1 MNPSVSSTPTA
12 TSTSVPGGPLGH
24 YLLHPGSDT
33 STVIHHVLHVL
44 TEVGR
49 MAVSALLAVVA
60 LIVVA
65 RLVLAITRRQQ
76 AGGGHVVIVAP
87 GPEVEPA
94 GAEALWNGLHGV
106 LRRSGL
112 AGMVSGR
119 PHVAFEAGFS
129 AGRLRFGLWV
139 PAGVSAG
146 RVARVVEAAWPGAV
160 TEVLP
165 AESPLPGGAEIVGG
179 ELRLAGPEW
188 FSLRVD
194 QPADPYRLLLAALSG
209 LGAGEAGVVQVLA
222 RPAKRRRYARCR
234 KAAVSLRTGRPR
246 SKLVR
251 FIDFW
256 MTKGVP
262 HTSGVSADP
271 TRAADVRAI
280 TEKAASL
287 CFEGSVRYGIVTP
300 TGAHGARQALKAEA
314 HGIVGAFAMFD
325 GRNHLTRRRLT
336 RAWRTLCTRRF
347 GQGDLYLV
355 GELAALA
362 HLPIDR
368 SVVGLSRAGAH
379 AVAPP
384 PEVRG
389 DGKVLGRAEAG
400 SHRPVGVS
408 VADARQHLH
417 ILGATG
423 SGKSTLLTNLVFQD
437 VREGRG
443 AVVIDP
449 KGDLIND
456 LLDRL
461 PAEAAGRVVVLDP
474 DDDSAPPAMN
484 VLDAAEPHLA
494 VDHLVGIFHRLFE
507 AYWGPRT
514 DDVLRVATLTA
525 LRQPGATLADI
536 PRLLT
541 EPGFRAGL
549 ARRLDDPTLA
559 GFWQSYER
567 MSPAAQSQMVGPV
580 MNKLRVVLTR
590 PFVAAVLGSATSSFD
605 LGADVLDGGLL
616 LARLPKGTLGEDSC
630 RLLGSFV
637 VAKVWQTVTAR
648 ARHGQMAR
656 RDAALYLDEAQN
668 FLTLP
673 GSIGDMLAEARG
685 YRLSVVAAHQHLG
698 QLPRELRDALSA
710 NARNKVFSSCSPEDA
725 HILERH
731 VAPELSEHDL
741 SHLGAHQAAARLVV
755 EWEEAAAFTLR
766 TEPVP
771 NPEGSGETIRAAA
784 RERFGRDHNDRHDED
799 LRRRLAGRRGT
810 GRHRTDGDVSVGRS
824 DGKSVGRSPGS
835 PELPGSPWANRQR
848 DRYPTPAGGEPD
860 SWSDL

>member
-1 MNPSVSSTPTA
+1 M
-12 TSTSVPGGPLGH
+12 PGGPLGR
-24 YLLHPGSDT
+24 YLLHPGQDT
-33 STVIHHVLHVL
+33 STVVHHVLHVL
-44 TEVGR
+44 
-49 MAVSALLAVVA
+49 AALGQTALPFLAAVVA
-60 LIVVA
+60 LIIAA
-65 RLVLAITRRQQ
+65 RLVLAVLRRQ
-76 AGGGHVVIVAP
+76 AGGGHVVTVAP

-106 LRRSGL
+106 LRRGGL
-112 AGMVSGR
+112 AGLVSGR
-119 PHVAFEAGFS
+119 PHVAFEVGFS
-129 AGRLRFGLWV
+129 AGRLGFGLWV
-139 PAGVSAG
+139 PANVSAG
-146 RVARVVEAAWPGAV
+146 RVARVVEASWPGAV
-160 TEVLP
+160 TEVLL
-165 AESPLPGGAEIVGG
+165 AESPVPGGAGITGG
-179 ELRLAGPEW
+179 ELCLAGPEW

-222 RPAKRRRYARCR
+222 RPATRRRYAQCR
-234 KAAVSLRTGRPR
+234 KAAIALRTGRPR

-271 TRAADVRAI
+271 TRAGDVRAV

-287 CFEGSVRYGIVTP
+287 CFEATVRYGIVTP
-300 TGAHGARQALKAEA
+300 TGGHGARQTLKAEG
-314 HGIVGAFAMFD
+314 HGLVGAFAIFD
-325 GRNHLTRRRLT
+325 GRNHLTRRRLA
-336 RAWRTLCTRRF
+336 RPWKALCARRL
-347 GQGDLYLV
+347 GKGDLYSV
-355 GELAALA
+355 AEMAAVA
-362 HLPIDR
+362 HLPVDR

-389 DGKVLGRAEAG
+389 DGKVLGRAEGG
-400 SHRPVGVS
+400 SRRLVGVS

-417 ILGATG
+417 VLGATG
-423 SGKSTLLTNLVFQD
+423 SGKSTLLTNLVLQD
-437 VREGRG
+437 VAAHRG

-456 LLDRL
+456 LIDRL

-514 DDVLRVATLTA
+514 DDVLRVAALTA

-549 ARRLDDPTLA
+549 TRRLDDPTLK
-559 GFWQSYER
+559 GFWEAYER
-567 MSPAAQSQMVGPV
+567 MTPAAQSQMVGPV

-590 PFVAAVLGSATSSFD
+590 PFVSAVLGSATSSFD

-648 ARHGQMAR
+648 ARQGQIAR

-710 NARNKVFSSCSPEDA
+710 NARNKVFFNCSPEDA
-725 HILERH
+725 HVLERH

-755 EWEEAAAFTLR
+755 DWEETPAFTLR
-766 TEPVP
+766 TEAAPVVA
-771 NPEGSGETIRAAA
+771 GHRETIRAAA
-784 RERFGRDHNDRHDED
+784 RERFGRDPSDRHDED

-810 GRHRTDGDVSVGRS
+810 HRRRSNNPDVSDSRS
-824 DGKSVGRSPGS
+824 DGRPADTSGGRPD
-835 PELPGSPWANRQR
+835 LPGSPWANRQHAG
-848 DRYPTPAGGEPD
+848 YPTPAADEPD

>member
-1 MNPSVSSTPTA
+1 M
-12 TSTSVPGGPLGH
+12 PGGPLGR
-24 YLLHPGSDT
+24 YMLHPGPDT
-33 STVIHHVLHVL
+33 SVLVHHVLHL
-44 TEVGR
+44 LAGVGR
-49 MAVSALLAVVA
+49 AAVPALLVVA
-60 LIVVA
+60 ALVVA
-65 RLVLAITRRQQ
+65 TRLVLAVTRRQGS
-76 AGGGHVVIVAP
+76 AGGHLVTVAP
-87 GPEVEPA
+87 GPEVGA
-94 GAEALWNGLHGV
+94 SGAEALWNGLHGV
-106 LRRSGL
+106 LRRGGL
-112 AGMVSGR
+112 AGLVSGR
-119 PHVAFEAGFS
+119 PHLSFEVGFS

-139 PAGVSAG
+139 PGRVSAG

-165 AESPLPGGAEIVGG
+165 ATGPLPGGEGILGG

-188 FSLRVD
+188 FSLRLD
-194 QPADPYRLLLAALSG
+194 QPADPYRLLLATLGG

-222 RPAKRRRYARCR
+222 RPATRRRYARCR
-234 KAAVSLRTGRPR
+234 KAAVALRTGRPR

-251 FIDFW
+251 FVDFW

-262 HTSGVSADP
+262 RSSGLSADP
-271 TRAADVRAI
+271 TRASDVRAI

-287 CFEGSVRYGIVTP
+287 CFEATLRYGVV
-300 TGAHGARQALKAEA
+300 GQGRGHGARQRLKAEG

-325 GRNHLTRRRLT
+325 GRNRLARRRLVRPW
-336 RAWRTLCTRRF
+336 RALWARSF
-347 GQGDLYLV
+347 GRGDLYSV
-355 GELAALA
+355 EELAALA

-368 SVVGLSRAGAH
+368 TVAGLSRAGAH
-379 AVAPP
+379 SVAPP
-384 PEVRG
+384 PEVRSE
-389 DGKVLGRAEAG
+389 GKVLGRAETAG
-400 SHRPVGVS
+400 RLPVGLS

-417 ILGATG
+417 VLGATG
-423 SGKSTLLTNLVFQD
+423 SGKSTLLTNLVLQD
-437 VREGRG
+437 VAAHRG

-449 KGDLIND
+449 KGDLVADIV
-456 LLDRL
+456 DRL
-461 PAEAAGRVVVLDP
+461 PAEVAGRVVVLDP

-514 DDVLRVATLTA
+514 DDVLRVAALTA

-541 EPGFRAGL
+541 EPGFRLGL
-549 ARRLDDPTLA
+549 THRLDDPTLK
-559 GFWQSYER
+559 GFWDTYER
-567 MSPAAQSQMVGPV
+567 MTPAAQSQMVGPV

-590 PFVAAVLGSATSSFD
+590 PFIASVLGSATSSFD
-605 LGADVLDGGLL
+605 LGNDVLDGGLL

-630 RLLGSFV
+630 QLLGSFV

-648 ARHGQMAR
+648 ARHGEMAR

-685 YRLSVVAAHQHLG
+685 YRLSIVAAHQHLG

-710 NARNKVFSSCSPEDA
+710 NARNKVFFNCSPEDA

-741 SHLGAHQAAARLVV
+741 SHLGAHQAAVRMVV
-755 EWEEAAAFTLR
+755 DWEEAPAFTLR
-766 TEPVP
+766 TEPA
-771 NPEGSGETIRAAA
+771 PEPQDHGEAVRAVA
-784 RERFGRDHNDRHDED
+784 REQFGRSHTERHDEGV
-799 LRRRLAGRRGT
+799 RRRLSGRRGSN
-810 GRHRTDGDVSVGRS
+810 RQHRDGDVSSGRS
-824 DGKSVGRSPGS
+824 DSRPAGKSPGS
-835 PELPGSPWANRQR
+835 SELPGSPWANRQR
-848 DRYPTPAGGEPD
+848 DRYPTPATGEPD

>member
-1 MNPSVSSTPTA
+1 MNPSAPTPTP
-12 TSTSVPGGPLGH
+12 TSLSGGPLGR
-24 YLLHPGSDT
+24 YLLHPGKET
-33 STVIHHVLHVL
+33 STLVHHVLHVL
-44 TEVGR
+44 VAVGQV
-49 MAVSALLAVVA
+49 MLPVLLGLVALLV
-60 LIVVA
+60 IG
-65 RLVLAITRRQQ
+65 RLVLAIACRQG
-76 AGGGHVVIVAP
+76 AAGGHVVTVAP

-106 LRRSGL
+106 LRRGGL

-119 PHVAFEAGFS
+119 PHVVFEVGWES
-129 AGRLRFGLWV
+129 ARLRFGLWV
-139 PAGVSAG
+139 PAGVSPG

-160 TEVLP
+160 TEVLA
-165 AESPLPGGAEIVGG
+165 AEAPLPGGEGIVGG

-194 QPADPYRLLLAALSG
+194 QPADPYRLLLAAFGG
-209 LGAGEAGVVQVLA
+209 LGGGEAGVVQVLA
-222 RPAKRRRYARCR
+222 RPATRRRYARCR
-234 KAAVSLRTGRPR
+234 KAAVALRTGRPR
-246 SKLVR
+246 SRLVR

-262 HTSGVSADP
+262 QRPSLSADP
-271 TRAADVRAI
+271 TRAGDVRAI

-287 CFEGSVRYGIVTP
+287 CFEAAVRYGVVTP
-300 TGAHGARQALKAEA
+300 NGGQGARQALKAEG
-314 HGIVGAFAMFD
+314 HGLVGAFAMFD
-325 GRNHLTRRRLT
+325 GRNHLTRKRLA
-336 RAWRTLCTRRF
+336 RPWRTLCARRF
-347 GQGDLYLV
+347 GKGDLYSV
-355 GELAALA
+355 AELAALA

-384 PEVRG
+384 PEVRS

-400 SHRPVGVS
+400 GRRPVGVS

-417 ILGATG
+417 VLGATG
-423 SGKSTLLTNLVFQD
+423 SGKSTLLTNLVLQD
-437 VREGRG
+437 VAARRG
-443 AVVIDP
+443 AVVLDP
-449 KGDLIND
+449 KGDHIQD
-456 LLDRL
+456 VIDRL

-474 DDDSAPPAMN
+474 DDDTAPPAMN
-484 VLDAAEPHLA
+484 ILDAAEPHLA

-514 DDVLRVATLTA
+514 DDVLRVAALTA
-525 LRQPGATLADI
+525 LRQPGAALADI

-541 EPGFRAGL
+541 EPAFRAGL
-549 ARRLDDPTLA
+549 TRKLDDPTLK
-559 GFWQSYER
+559 GFWDAYER
-567 MSPAAQSQMVGPV
+567 MTPAAQSQMVGPV

-648 ARHGQMAR
+648 ARSGQTAR

-673 GSIGDMLAEARG
+673 GSIGDMLAKARG

-698 QLPRELRDALSA
+698 QLPRDLRDALSA
-710 NARNKVFSSCSPEDA
+710 NARNKVFFNCSPEDA
-725 HILERH
+725 HVLERH

-741 SHLGAHQAAARLVV
+741 SHLGAHQAAVRLVV
-755 EWEEAAAFTLR
+755 DWEEAPAFTLR
-766 TEPVP
+766 TEAAPAP
-771 NPEGSGETIRAAA
+771 KGHAETIRAVA
-784 RERFGRDHNDRHDED
+784 RARFGRDPGDRHDED
-799 LRRRLAGRRGT
+799 LRRRLNGRRGT
-810 GRHRTDGDVSVGRS
+810 HQRRNDGVDLPIGTS
-824 DGKSVGRSPGS
+824 DGKSAGRSPGR
-835 PELPGSPWANRQR
+835 PDLPGSPWANRQR
-848 DRYPTPAGGEPD
+848 DRTPTPADGDPD
-860 SWSDL
+860 SWIDL